1 MLRYKIETAQLIE
14 ERKVTCSFG
23 VAELR
28 DEEIDVWFKRAD
40 EALYSAKAAGRNLV
54 VIAEDFPAG

>member
-1 MLRYKIETAQLIE
+1 LIE

-54 VIAEDFPAG
+54 VIAEDLPAG